1 MAQVGINISVNLAP
15 PELPV
20 YEQPAIPAEGYL
32 WTPGY
37 WAWSGDYQGYYWVP
51 GTWVLVP
58 QPGFLWTHRPRGVRG
73 PPATARRGA
82 RQRVRPALLRRSL
95 RTYRLPRRAGD
106 RQGNQRHEIERASCR
121 ERVQTPYLPAS
132 Q

>member
-1 MAQVGINISVNLAP
+1 LLLLSYRHEHGASGINISVNLAP

-51 GTWVLVP
+51 GTWFSFRSRIPLDSGVLGSNGAPFVWNEGYWGK
-58 QPGFLWTHRPRGVRG
+58 QIGFYAV
-73 PPATARRGA
+73 
-82 RQRVRPALLRRSL
+82 
-95 RTYRLPRRAGD
+95 
-106 RQGNQRHEIERASCR
+106 
-121 ERVQTPYLPAS
+121 
-132 Q
+132 